1 MLLLLLANGVETC
14 PAVTLYF
21 TSVSTSDCHRQLC
34 DENLSSNVSIAQVGT
49 ALAVDLTAEE
59 ELCSDSA
66 LQVAVNSKGKLCS
79 ASQRGSSGIN
89 PGILQVGF

>member
-1 MLLLLLANGVETC
+1 MSHLLLAKIFGC
-14 PAVTLYF
+14 CQALLYSCLEIVRITNAYICLHLLTKISF
-21 TSVSTSDCHRQLC
+21 
-34 DENLSSNVSIAQVGT
+34 AQVGT

-66 LQVAVNSKGKLCS
+66 LQVAVNSRGKLCS
-79 ASQRGSSGIN
+79 ASQRGSSGVN